1 MQSKATTPSAY
12 LKELPPAR
20 KPVIEAVREA
30 LLKAIPKGYEE
41 GMQYGMIC
49 WSVPH
54 SIYPPGY
61 HCDPKQRLPFLALAN
76 QKQYMSLYLPGVYV
90 GGADGGEHMRWF
102 AREWAKTGKKLDMGK
117 CCLRFK
123 KLEDL
128 ELGLVAELIRRQP
141 LDEYV
146 AAYERALDASGIVH
160 KGKKSL
166 AASKTAAHS
175 AKQPTIKQ
183 TSKQKARTKKQAKKA
198 AKEASKRATRS

>member
-1 MQSKATTPSAY
+1 MQSKASTAAAY
-12 LKELPPAR
+12 LKELPPDR
-20 KPVIEAVREA
+20 KPVIEAVRNA

-90 GGADGGEHMRWF
+90 GGEDGGAHMRWF
-102 AREWAKTGKKLDMGK
+102 VQEWAKTGKKLDMGK

-123 KLEDL
+123 RAEDL
-128 ELGLVAELIRRQP
+128 ALDLVAELIRRQP
-141 LDEYV
+141 LAEYV
-146 AAYERALDASGIVH
+146 EAYERALAQAGIVH
-160 KGKKSL
+160 KGKKAL
-166 AASKTAAHS
+166 AGAEGTAAS
-175 AKQPTIKQ
+175 
-183 TSKQKARTKKQAKKA
+183 AKKA
-198 AKEASKRATRS
+198 RAKPAATRLVGKAATKAVTKPRRKSATR